1 LPIYKSRLTN
11 KAENNMLANKRRGA
25 NAYRSVGVS
34 STVPYSD
41 SMQLIQLLF
50 NGLVETLAT
59 AEGHFSRNDIEG
71 KGASIERALK
81 ILGGLQSSLNFEDGK
96 ELARNLSDIYD
107 YASRQLLK
115 ANISNNID
123 IIREVKSLIVEID
136 SAWQTLPTAINQRS
150 VSMAS

>member
-1 LPIYKSRLTN
+1 MSIYKVTHTKEAKLI
-11 KAENNMLANKRRGA
+11 MLASRNRGA
-25 NAYRSVGVS
+25 SAYRSVGVT

-50 NGLVETLAT
+50 NGLVETLST
-59 AEGHFSRNDIEG
+59 AEGHFARNDIEG

-107 YASRQLLK
+107 YSSRQLLK
-115 ANISNNID
+115 ASLNNNID
-123 IIREVKSLIVEID
+123 LVKEVKSLIVEID
-136 SAWQTLPTAINQRS
+136 SAWQMLPKAINQRS